1 MVQPIEKLAKN
12 GALKVVREAA
22 KEVLADDTLR
32 KWRGQE
38 DEVMAEAEQEE
49 EEDDGWGGFD
59 D

>member
-1 MVQPIEKLAKN
+1 M
-12 GALKVVREAA
+12 REAA